1 MIVVSHSVT
10 CAMDGIAPNMITL
23 ASAVLMDLGSI
34 SFHLVSVEDV
44 VMLGVSLI
52 MLNIHIFFSNLPQ
65 NWDFM
70 SRDFIQQYRVL
81 GYWDLLGDLAMKG
94 DAS

>member
-1 MIVVSHSVT
+1 MVHGWDSSEYDYSCLWV
-10 CAMDGIAPNMITL
+10 P
-23 ASAVLMDLGSI
+23 MDLGSI

-52 MLNIHIFFSNLPQ
+52 MLNIHIFSSDLPQ
-65 NWDFM
+65 NWDFT
-70 SRDFIQQYRVL
+70 SRDFIQKFRVL
-81 GYWDLLGDLAMKG
+81 GYWDLLGDLAMTG